1 VRHGGDHE
9 KSDIEYRIAKMTS
22 GFGSLALSTAVH
34 LAFMQPP
41 LSNED
46 ARVAVVTGA
55 SRGIG
60 AAVARRLAA
69 DGARL
74 VLVAR
79 DRQRLRDLADELP
92 EADPVVAPA
101 DLSSTEDMD
110 ALIALIRVECGR
122 VDVLVN
128 NAGILPRA
136 RRVESVPDDDWS
148 ATLAINLTAPWYL
161 STRLLDLMDSGSVVV
176 NVASSAAFYPSV
188 GLAPYNVAKAG
199 LVMLTRCC
207 ALEWAARG
215 VRVVG
220 VAPGKVS
227 TDMVGPIL
235 DYLDAHGTAVNPLGR
250 VAEPG
255 EIASLVSFLASDD
268 AAYVTGSVI
277 AIDGGELCGGA
288 AVAPAAERRRQP

>member
-1 VRHGGDHE
+1 MQ
-9 KSDIEYRIAKMTS
+9 SPISS
-22 GFGSLALSTAVH
+22 G
-34 LAFMQPP
+34 
-41 LSNED
+41 D

-60 AAVARRLAA
+60 AAISRRLAA

-79 DRQRLRDLADELP
+79 DRQRLRQLADELP
-92 EADPVVAPA
+92 EAEPLVAPT
-101 DLSSTEDMD
+101 DLSSIEDID
-110 ALIALIRVECGR
+110 ALKALIRDTCGR

-128 NAGILPRA
+128 NAGVLPRA
-136 RRVESVPDDDWS
+136 RRVERVPDDDWS
-148 ATLAINLTAPWYL
+148 ATLAINLAAPWYL
-161 STRLLDLMDSGSVVV
+161 STRLVELMGSGSVVI
-176 NVASSAAFYPSV
+176 NVASSAAFYPSI

-215 VRVVG
+215 IRVVG

-227 TDMVGPIL
+227 TDMVVPIL
-235 DYLDAHGTAVNPLGR
+235 DHLDAQGTAVNPLGR

-255 EIASLVSFLASDD
+255 EIASLVSFLAGDD
-268 AAYVTGSVI
+268 AGYVTGSVI
-277 AIDGGELCGGA
+277 AIDGGELCGVAPVAQVSGA
-288 AVAPAAERRRQP
+288 A

>member
-1 VRHGGDHE
+1 MQ
-9 KSDIEYRIAKMTS
+9 SPISS
-22 GFGSLALSTAVH
+22 G
-34 LAFMQPP
+34 
-41 LSNED
+41 D

-60 AAVARRLAA
+60 AAIARRLAA

-79 DRQRLRDLADELP
+79 DRQRLGQLADELP
-92 EADPVVAPA
+92 EAEPLVAPT
-101 DLSSTEDMD
+101 DLSSIEDID
-110 ALIALIRVECGR
+110 ALKALIRDTCGR

-128 NAGILPRA
+128 NAGVLPRA
-136 RRVESVPDDDWS
+136 RRVERVPDDDWS
-148 ATLAINLTAPWYL
+148 ATLSINLAAPWYL
-161 STRLLDLMDSGSVVV
+161 STRLVELMGSGSVVI
-176 NVASSAAFYPSV
+176 NVASSAAFYPSI

-215 VRVVG
+215 IRVVG

-227 TDMVGPIL
+227 TDMVVPIL
-235 DYLDAHGTAVNPLGR
+235 DHLDAQGTAVNPLGR

-255 EIASLVSFLASDD
+255 EIAALVSFLAGDD
-268 AAYVTGSVI
+268 AGYVTGSVI
-277 AIDGGELCGGA
+277 AIDGGELCGVAPVAQVSGA
-288 AVAPAAERRRQP
+288 A